1 MRWVEAIYGDQPH
14 GITGHTPDF
23 VRQVTMNVLTAFAHG
38 PAAHKHPARDNLDA
52 MHEFAGDPVGNPQN
66 LQ

>member
-14 GITGHTPDF
+14 GIGDTTAAF
-23 VRQVTMNVLTAFAHG
+23 VRQVTMNVLRAFADG
-38 PAAHKHPARDNLDA
+38 PAAARYPARDNLDSI
-52 MHEFAGDPVGNPQN
+52 HEFAGDPINPGN